1 MGRIFA
7 SLYLVALSAAAVSW
21 AQAPNSATQ
30 KLSSPATTAAPAAAP
45 LSPPA
50 APPAPAGPPPVGPS
64 TVLRPALDQVQSTLN
79 SLKMDKWKRGSVRDE
94 AGADIG
100 SVRSDLQVNLPPLL
114 KDGDA
119 APGVLSKSIPV
130 ARNIDALYDVLLRV
144 VEASRIAAPDDQ
156 ANALRQSLA
165 GLSSARLAL
174 YDKMQDS
181 AAMQEK
187 QVSDLRATVQKQA
200 AFKCPAPPPA
210 PVCPTPAPAK
220 KKKPKP
226 PASTT
231 QPQQQQKPA
240 ASAAGTPNKPG
251 A

>member
-1 MGRIFA
+1 
-7 SLYLVALSAAAVSW
+7 
-21 AQAPNSATQ
+21 
-30 KLSSPATTAAPAAAP
+30 
-45 LSPPA
+45 
-50 APPAPAGPPPVGPS
+50 
-64 TVLRPALDQVQSTLN
+64 
-79 SLKMDKWKRGSVRDE
+79 MDKWKRGSVRDE

-100 SVRSDLQVNLPPLL
+100 SVRSDLQNNLPPLL

-119 APGVLSKSIPV
+119 APGVLSKAIPV

-156 ANALRQSLA
+156 ANALRQTLA

-181 AAMQEK
+181 AAAQEK
-187 QVSDLRATVQKQA
+187 QVGDLRATVQKQA

-220 KKKPKP
+220 KRKPKP
-226 PASTT
+226 PAATT
-231 QPQQQQKPA
+231 QPQQSKPA
-240 ASAAGTPNKPG
+240 APASTPSKPG
-251 A
+251 V